1 MKEDNINVFFTIN
14 NSYSKYLAVSITSII
29 KNTDRFINFY
39 ILDGGISKNN
49 KERIQKLKSIK
60 DFYIEY
66 LPIDKSRFETLPA
79 NYQKHVSLETNYRF
93 LVSSLKSNMEKCIF
107 LDADLIFIGNIEN
120 LWNINIDKY
129 YMAGVPD
136 QGPLLKDF
144 NWTKEFPYP
153 KSYRYLNTG
162 VTVFNLKKWREDNIE
177 EKIFNNI
184 KKFESILKF
193 PDQDILNITL
203 YEKVLEL
210 PHYFNAMPVQ
220 NYVKQDEEIEAWQN
234 TIVVHW
240 AGAKKPWIN
249 PSYNKSDYFWE
260 YAKLTPFY
268 EEIIYANVQYKPPI
282 TQVMPERTRFYE
294 NFLQRIFSIKN
305 FRMNNKDFKV
315 ITILG
320 IRIKFQ
326 KRNKK

>member
-1 MKEDNINVFFTIN
+1 
-14 NSYSKYLAVSITSII
+14 
-29 KNTDRFINFY
+29 
-39 ILDGGISKNN
+39 
-49 KERIQKLKSIK
+49 
-60 DFYIEY
+60 
-66 LPIDKSRFETLPA
+66 
-79 NYQKHVSLETNYRF
+79 
-93 LVSSLKSNMEKCIF
+93 MEKCIF